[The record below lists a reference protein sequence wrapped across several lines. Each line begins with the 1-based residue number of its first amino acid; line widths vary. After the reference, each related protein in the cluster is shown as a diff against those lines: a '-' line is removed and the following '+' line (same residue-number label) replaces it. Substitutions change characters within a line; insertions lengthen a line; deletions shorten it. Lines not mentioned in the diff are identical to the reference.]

1 MILFMV
7 KYNVKGTCISI
18 RCSILCNKWVII
30 QSVFM
35 KINKTDKN
43 WDDPVVRD
51 KVINSFKVDWVT
63 AK

>member
-1 MILFMV
+1 
-7 KYNVKGTCISI
+7 
-18 RCSILCNKWVII
+18 VII